1 MRSAPW
7 CIVIL
12 FNNSPG
18 MSVISGPKGRQ
29 FDARGAVRLATLR
42 HVNILNQSVHC
53 QTMLLALGLAGA
65 ATPAFAQVLNE
76 PLLAEVRALAREA
89 ASVGAPA
96 GARIEVTTGA
106 LDTRL
111 TLAPCA
117 RITPSLLPGARSA
130 GATRVGLRCSDGGA
144 RWSVTLPVTVK
155 VFAPAVVAQG
165 TLPAG
170 TVLEAG
176 QLKMAEVDWAS
187 DSTSAYPQAEA
198 VIGRTLARPLPSG
211 RSLRQADLR
220 PHQWFAA
227 GDTVL
232 IVANGG
238 GFQVSVEGQALSNGI
253 EGQTARARTEN
264 GHIVSGL
271 PKAERRIEVSL

>member
-1 MRSAPW
+1 
-7 CIVIL
+7 
-12 FNNSPG
+12 
-18 MSVISGPKGRQ
+18 
-29 FDARGAVRLATLR
+29 
-42 HVNILNQSVHC
+42 
-53 QTMLLALGLAGA
+53 
-65 ATPAFAQVLNE
+65 
-76 PLLAEVRALAREA
+76 
-89 ASVGAPA
+89 
-96 GARIEVTTGA
+96 
-106 LDTRL
+106 
-111 TLAPCA
+111 
-117 RITPSLLPGARSA
+117 
-130 GATRVGLRCSDGGA
+130 
-144 RWSVTLPVTVK
+144 
-155 VFAPAVVAQG
+155 
-165 TLPAG
+165 
-170 TVLEAG
+170 
-176 QLKMAEVDWAS
+176 MAEVDWAS

-211 RSLRQADLR
+211 RALRQADLR